1 MADRQTT
8 VLHLASWYPN
18 RQNHVDGIFIRRQ
31 VELIA
36 SDTSYHHVLLKKS
49 TKEISLFKHLLCLA
63 GYFSK
68 EKQNALTIIELPQQS
83 FLYRK
88 FFWKFRERIENRLL
102 KKLVKK
108 YSPSLVHLH
117 VVYGFAREALFIHK
131 QYHIPFIVSEHMGP
145 FPFDWLPNKEM
156 NVIQPMQQASK
167 VVAVSEALKKQVF
180 DFTGVEATV
189 IPNVV
194 LEKDFFYSGA
204 SVETY
209 DGLPAIAFTGI
220 YTRAKGADYLVESF
234 ALFKEHFPNAVLH
247 LVGEATDERLAEL
260 KNFVRQK
267 NVEQSVRFHGKLLP
281 GQVCDLYN
289 CCHFYA
295 CASEWESFG
304 LSVLEA
310 LFTGLPV
317 LTTNC
322 GGAPA
327 FIHPDNGMVVENNKQ
342 PHTFKDGLLQMAAH
356 LNKYNKA
363 AIANSIR
370 QKFSSQKVKDA
381 YVNLYGQVINDTHSD
396 KPLSR

>member
-1 MADRQTT
+1 MADKQPT
-8 VLHLASWYPN
+8 VLHLASWFPS

-36 SDTSYHHVLLKKS
+36 SDTSYRHVLLKKS
-49 TKEISLFKHLLCLA
+49 TKEISLFKHFLCLA
-63 GYFSK
+63 GFFPK
-68 EKQNALTIIELPQQS
+68 EKQNGITIIELPQES

-88 FFWKFRERIENRLL
+88 FFWKYRERIENRLL

-131 QYHIPFIVSEHMGP
+131 QYQIPFIVSEHMGP
-145 FPFDWLPNKEM
+145 FPFDWLPHKEM
-156 NVIQPMQQASK
+156 NVIRPMQQAKK
-167 VVAVSEALKKQVF
+167 VVAVSEALKKQIF
-180 DFTGVEATV
+180 DFTSVEATV

-194 LEKDFFYSGA
+194 SEKDFFYSEA
-204 SVETY
+204 SSETY
-209 DGLPAIAFTGI
+209 DGSPAIAFTGI

-234 ALFKEHFPNAVLH
+234 ALFKEKFPAAILH
-247 LVGEATDERLAEL
+247 LIGEATGERMEEL
-260 KNFVRQK
+260 KNLVHQK
-267 NVEQSVRFHGKLLP
+267 NVAQSVRFHGKLSP
-281 GQVCDLYN
+281 AQICDLYN
-289 CCHFYA
+289 RCHFYA

-327 FIHPDNGMVVENNKQ
+327 FIEPHNGMIVDNDKQ
-342 PHTFKDGLLQMAAH
+342 PNTFKEGLLQITAQ
-356 LNKYNKA
+356 LNQYNKA
-363 AIANSIR
+363 AIAKSI
-370 QKFSSQKVKDA
+370 SQKYSAQNVKDA
-381 YVNLYGQVINDTHSD
+381 YVNLYHQVINNTHND